1 MKEKINIGEIIKI
14 GVILF
19 VITAV
24 SAMLLA
30 FVNGKTAPLIEKN
43 ALEKEQT
50 ALKAV
55 MPDAVGFEEY
65 DIPDILKDHAH
76 LLPDAEKSD
85 VILSLENGEITKV
98 YMALDSDNSIIGI
111 CVITETTGYDV
122 GIQTVTGVD
131 ADLKVTGIEII
142 SMNETPGLGAK
153 AADEGFRNQYTGKS
167 GEIVVSKS
175 APSDTEIQAIS
186 GATKTSNGVTQGV
199 NIAIKAAE
207 MLLKG
212 GNE

>member
-24 SAMLLA
+24 SAVLLA
-30 FVNGKTAPLIEKN
+30 FVNGKTSPLIEKN

-142 SMNETPGLGAK
+142 SMNETPGL
-153 AADEGFRNQYTGKS
+153 ADEGFRNQYTGKS
-167 GEIVVSKS
+167 GEIGVSKS

>member
-1 MKEKINIGEIIKI
+1 MENKLNVKEMIKV

-19 VITAV
+19 LITAI
-24 SAMLLA
+24 SAALLA

-43 ALEKEQT
+43 SLAKEQT

-55 MPDAVGFEEY
+55 MSNAAEFEET
-65 DIPDILKDHAH
+65 DVDADNDALKKAFIAK
-76 LLPDAEKSD
+76 DADGKS
-85 VILSLENGEITKV
+85 
-98 YMALDSDNSIIGI
+98 IGV

-131 ADLKVTGIEII
+131 ADLKVTGVEII

-153 AADEGFRNQYTGKS
+153 ASEESFRSQYIGKS
-167 GEIVVSKS
+167 GEIGVSKNG
-175 APSDTEIQAIS
+175 ASDTEIQAIS
-186 GATKTSNGVTQGV
+186 GATKTSNGVTEGV
-199 NIAIKAAE
+199 NIALKTAE
-207 MLLKG
+207 ILFKG

>member
-1 MKEKINIGEIIKI
+1 MENKLNVKEMIKV

-19 VITAV
+19 LITAI
-24 SAMLLA
+24 SAALLA

-43 ALEKEQT
+43 SLEKEQT

-55 MPDAVGFEEY
+55 MPNAVEFEETTV
-65 DIPDILKDHAH
+65 DADTDALK
-76 LLPDAEKSD
+76 
-85 VILSLENGEITKV
+85 KV
-98 YMALDSDNSIIGI
+98 FLAKDKYGDSIGV

-131 ADLKVTGIEII
+131 ADLKVTGMEII

-153 AADEGFRNQYTGKS
+153 AAEESFRDQYIGKS
-167 GEIVVSKS
+167 GEVGVSKNGS
-175 APSDTEIQAIS
+175 SDTEIQAIS
-186 GATKTSNGVTQGV
+186 GATKTSNGVTEGV
-199 NIAIKAAE
+199 NIALKAAE
-207 MLLKG
+207 ILLKG

>member
-1 MKEKINIGEIIKI
+1 MENKLNVKEMIKV

-19 VITAV
+19 LITAI
-24 SAMLLA
+24 SAALLA

-43 ALEKEQT
+43 SLEKEQT

-55 MPDAVGFEEY
+55 MPNAVEFEETTA
-65 DIPDILKDHAH
+65 DADTDALKKAF
-76 LLPDAEKSD
+76 LAKDADGKS
-85 VILSLENGEITKV
+85 
-98 YMALDSDNSIIGI
+98 IGV

-131 ADLKVTGIEII
+131 AELKVTGIEII

-153 AADEGFRNQYTGKS
+153 ASEESFRSQYIGKS
-167 GEIVVSKS
+167 GEVLVSS
-175 APSDTEIQAIS
+175 SSSSDIEIQAIS
-186 GATKTSNGVTQGV
+186 GATKTSNGVTEGV
-199 NIAIKAAE
+199 NIALKAAE
-207 MLLKG
+207 ILFKG